1 MDKYI
6 PASMRLPS
14 NSNTTGTL
22 RPSVGTAR
30 SQNPRNL
37 EKTRE
42 KARQQMQLAPHTAES
57 MAKAAEKCYARNAD
71 YRESLRKRKF
81 VAQFGEEAFFG
92 FYLPQ
97 HKRRGA
103 EYLPGLAVKYA
114 QLEKHEHL
122 VKEKGGGK
130 ATQAQVQGEDKMSVS
145 RWGCYSD
152 FETSPKAAWH
162 VHNPNHSLYFLSQW
176 TLAIYPFFPN
186 AGNFVGFKEHDKN
199 PRKFWFLV
207 LSDGLFTK
215 KTDEEAASGS
225 SKVYI
230 FFTRKEARDKWDKNC
245 LQRHTHDG
253 NGRVVPDSEEEEDSD
268 GASLSSDDNS
278 PSMRSVSSTASCPT
292 PIRKTTVP
300 PAHRTTLQN
309 SPKPT
314 PPPKRESPRVSALL
328 HIVSP
333 RPQSRIPV
341 KKEFVLPLFRDDTP
355 PLEMEVDTAPAHE
368 VTPRSKPLK
377 TGATPLHSTS
387 LATPPSGVSHPH
399 PFRDLTASVSAP
411 RAPPSP
417 SRFPNRAPPTSSE
430 GVSHPHPF
438 RDLSASV
445 SAPRVP
451 PSPSRFPSRAPA
463 ATSVHLPPAARGS
476 ASGSSG
482 SAAPHPHAGGPN
494 SGPSNSR
501 PPFLYNETS
510 RKLYKDAQKAIQE
523 MGDTDTVH
531 VVDYKDAVQYLSAG
545 RGSN

>member
-1 MDKYI
+1 VRSSRI
-6 PASMRLPS
+6 VPFSLLTQTPS
-14 NSNTTGTL
+14 
-22 RPSVGTAR
+22 AR
-30 SQNPRNL
+30 
-37 EKTRE
+37 TD
-42 KARQQMQLAPHTAES
+42 AD
-57 MAKAAEKCYARNAD
+57 AAA
-71 YRESLRKRKF
+71 
-81 VAQFGEEAFFG
+81 
-92 FYLPQ
+92 
-97 HKRRGA
+97 
-103 EYLPGLAVKYA
+103 
-114 QLEKHEHL
+114 
-122 VKEKGGGK
+122 
-130 ATQAQVQGEDKMSVS
+130 
-145 RWGCYSD
+145 
-152 FETSPKAAWH
+152 
-162 VHNPNHSLYFLSQW
+162 
-176 TLAIYPFFPN
+176 
-186 AGNFVGFKEHDKN
+186 
-199 PRKFWFLV
+199 
-207 LSDGLFTK
+207 
-215 KTDEEAASGS
+215 GS

-245 LQRHTHDG
+245 LRRHTHDG
-253 NGRVVPDSEEEEDSD
+253 DGRVVPDSEEEEDSD

-278 PSMRSVSSTASCPT
+278 PSTRSVSSTAGRPT

-314 PPPKRESPRVSALL
+314 PPPKRESPRVSAPL

-333 RPQSRIPV
+333 RPQSRVPV

-355 PLEMEVDTAPAHE
+355 PLEMDVDTAPAHE

-377 TGATPLHSTS
+377 TGATPSRSTS
-387 LATPPSGVSHPH
+387 LATPPGVLSSSVSSVSSISATSSEGVSHPH
-399 PFRDLTASVSAP
+399 PFRDLAASVSAP

-445 SAPRVP
+445 SASRAP

-482 SAAPHPHAGGPN
+482 SAAPHPRAGGPN

-510 RKLYKDAQKAIQE
+510 RKLYKDA
-523 MGDTDTVH
+523 
-531 VVDYKDAVQYLSAG
+531 
-545 RGSN
+545 